1 MSLFLRLERPHAE
14 PLLFCL
20 RDLACTFGYDT
31 SGIFNFRNVSE
42 PHFALC
48 SYNEQYYLQ
57 PHSHLTSYN
66 EQTLSNTEEP
76 FPLKSGDQISC
87 SDYTVRFFVTDPRS
101 EVASRTDNPMIV
113 SEMEPVAWLD
123 YSLAGSKRVFPVW
136 ADIKITLGDSPA
148 SMIKIS
154 DLEPQDLILEVSEQ
168 NGQEELI
175 LQSASTGFVQGYPL
189 QEGSVIKLPN
199 SHVLTIKRE

>member
-31 SGIFNFRNVSE
+31 AGIFNFRNVSE

-48 SYNEQYYLQ
+48 SYNDQYYLQ
-57 PHSHLTSYN
+57 PHSNLASYN
-66 EQTLSNTEEP
+66 QQSLNNSDEP

-101 EVASRTDNPMIV
+101 EVASRTDEPMVV
-113 SEMEPVAWLD
+113 SEIKPVAWLD

-136 ADIKITLGDSPA
+136 PDIKITLGDSPA

-154 DLEPQDLILEVSEQ
+154 DLSPKDLILKVSDQ
-168 NGQEELI
+168 DGQEKLT
-175 LQSASTGFVQGYPL
+175 LQSPSTGLAQEYPL
-189 QEGSVIKLPN
+189 QNGSVVKLPN